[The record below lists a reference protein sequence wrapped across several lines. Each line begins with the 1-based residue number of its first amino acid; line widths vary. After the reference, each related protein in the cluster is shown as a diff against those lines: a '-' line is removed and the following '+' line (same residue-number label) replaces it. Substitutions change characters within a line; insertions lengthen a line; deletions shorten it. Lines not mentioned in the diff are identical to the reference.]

1 MNPVITFLSDYGL
14 GDNFVGVC
22 HGVMASICPQARLI
36 DIAHGVPRQDVRA
49 GAAILREA
57 LPYMPA
63 GVHVA
68 VVDPG
73 VGGQR
78 RAVALGLGGGRLLV
92 GPDNGLLW
100 PAAVEAGGIAEAVD
114 IGRSSFR
121 LEPVSATFHG
131 RDIFCP
137 VAARLAAGASLQDA
151 GESLA
156 CEELVRLELPR
167 ARLEGGALVAHVL
180 YADGFGNVQLDA
192 GAADTSLQAGERVTV
207 RAGSRGFEC
216 AYVHTFAEVET
227 GELLLYEDS
236 YGRLALAVRGGSAA
250 ARLGFAPHEEITIS

>member
-14 GDNFVGVC
+14 GDDFVGVC
-22 HGVMASICPQARLI
+22 HGVMATICPQARVI
-36 DIAHGVPRQDVRA
+36 DITHGVTRQDVRA
-49 GAAILREA
+49 GAVVLREA
-57 LPYMPA
+57 LPYMPV
-63 GVHVA
+63 GTHVA

-78 RAVALGLGGGRLLV
+78 RALALRLADGRVLV

-100 PAAVEAGGIAEAVD
+100 PAAVAAGGVAEAID
-114 IGRSSFR
+114 ISDSPLR

-137 VAARLAAGASLQDA
+137 VAAHLAAGMSLRDA
-151 GESLA
+151 GERLA
-156 CEELVRLELPR
+156 VDALVRLELPC
-167 ARLEGGALVAHVL
+167 ARRDGDVMIAHVL
-180 YADGFGNVQLDA
+180 YADGFGNLQLDA
-192 GAADTSLQAGERVTV
+192 GCADASLQPGQRLTV
-207 RAGSRGFEC
+207 RTRSRSFQC
-216 AYVHTFAEVET
+216 TYVRTFADVDA

-250 ARLGFAPHEEITIS
+250 QRLGIAPDEEITVA